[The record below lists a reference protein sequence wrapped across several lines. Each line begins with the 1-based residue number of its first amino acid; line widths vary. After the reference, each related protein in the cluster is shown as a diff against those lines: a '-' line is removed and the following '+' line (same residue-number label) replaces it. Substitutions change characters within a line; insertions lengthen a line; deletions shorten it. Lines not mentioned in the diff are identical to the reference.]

1 MSESTVK
8 QVNVDFTGIFDLA
21 TLAPAPAQSPEQEKK
36 IDDETEI
43 GARALSDS
51 GAYVRVR
58 MVTPGKPPVISPLEP
73 EILVIE
79 DDVATAT
86 LIERVLTKHK
96 FKVRRAHNRAEVIA
110 ALNDAMYDLVLL
122 DIILPDTNGFDIL
135 ARMRA
140 HPRLS
145 EVPVLMLTS
154 LTDTDDVGKGLRLGV
169 NGYLSKPV
177 SPKIL
182 IDSIIECRGE
192 R

>member
-1 MSESTVK
+1 MGSALGK
-8 QVNVDFTGIFDLA
+8 PHNVDFTGIFDA
-21 TLAPAPAQSPEQEKK
+21 AALAPSAPPPAALKKK
-36 IDDETEI
+36 IDDETGI
-43 GARALSDS
+43 GARELSAT

-58 MVTPGKPPVISPLEP
+58 LVTPGKPPVISPLEP

-96 FKVRRAHNRAEVIA
+96 FKVRRAHNRAEIIA
-110 ALNDAMYDLVLL
+110 ALNHAFYDLVLL
-122 DIILPDTNGFDIL
+122 DVMLPDANGFDIL
-135 ARMRA
+135 RSMRR

-154 LTDTDDVGKGLRLGV
+154 LTDSADVSRGLELGV

-177 SPKIL
+177 SPKTL
-182 IDSIIECRGE
+182 VDSIIKCMG
-192 R
+192 